1 MGPADQEGTSG
12 YSRVLLKLSG
22 EALGGEAGFGLD
34 PRMLDHV
41 TRQVAAARAL
51 GVEVAIVVGGGN
63 FLRGA
68 TLSAAG
74 FDRVMGDRMGMLATL
89 LNALALTNTFASAG
103 IGTLALSAVEAKGVI
118 DPYRREVAAEALSQG
133 RVVILAGGTGNP
145 FFSTD
150 TAAALRAAELGA
162 GALLKATKVDGV
174 YDRDPVRDPSA
185 RRFDSLTYHE
195 VVERSLGVMDLTAVT
210 LCQENRIPIV
220 VFNLY
225 TDGALTQVLRGEEVG
240 TTIGAEVST

>member
-1 MGPADQEGTSG
+1 MGKSI
-12 YSRVLLKLSG
+12 YRRVLLKLSG

-34 PRMLDHV
+34 PAMLAHV
-41 TRQVAAARAL
+41 ARQVKAAREL
-51 GVEVAIVVGGGN
+51 GVEVAIVTGGGN

-68 TLSAAG
+68 TLSQAG
-74 FDRVMGDRMGMLATL
+74 FDRVTGDRMGMLATL
-89 LNALALTNTFASAG
+89 LNGLALTNTFNSSGLDA
-103 IGTLALSAVEAKGVI
+103 LALSAVEAKGVI
-118 DPYRREVAAEALSQG
+118 EHYRRETAAEALARGQ
-133 RVVILAGGTGNP
+133 VVVLAGGTGNP

-162 GALLKATKVDGV
+162 EALIKATKVDGV
-174 YDRDPVRDPSA
+174 YDRDPVKDPSA
-185 RRFDSLTYHE
+185 RRFDHLSYRE

-225 TDGALTQVLRGEEVG
+225 TDGALARVLQGEAVG
-240 TTIGAEVST
+240 TTVGGEGKG